1 MVHNTW
7 LTPYAQ
13 GLRLVAKVHNTMN
26 SLQRE
31 NNTMKKTLKN
41 KKTPMKKKQ
50 NKVARSRVWSG
61 A

>member
-1 MVHNTW
+1 
-7 LTPYAQ
+7 
-13 GLRLVAKVHNTMN
+13 MN

-50 NKVARSRVWSG
+50 KKATSASEPRVVKSLKSWLDIES
-61 A
+61 